1 MFVNLLFSYPLY
13 FGFMKAYERNRYRFY
28 SNWCRVIMVKI
39 QSFFYGPVV
48 ASKALPVASF
58 LLVYV
63 GVTS

>member
-1 MFVNLLFSYPLY
+1 
-13 FGFMKAYERNRYRFY
+13 
-28 SNWCRVIMVKI
+28 VIMVKI